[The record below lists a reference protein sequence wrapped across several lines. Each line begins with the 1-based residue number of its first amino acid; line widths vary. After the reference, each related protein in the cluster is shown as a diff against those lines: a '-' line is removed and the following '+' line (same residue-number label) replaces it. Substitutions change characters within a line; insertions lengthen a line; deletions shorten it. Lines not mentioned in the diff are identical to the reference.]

1 MICQLVT
8 ATYCNYVES
17 PRNRTCINKSNK
29 CETRILSPLILLRP
43 ILWIEFVLT
52 PHLCEW
58 TILKIL
64 KHSTSNKKN
73 IKRVCVCIYTYIILN
88 SIKFRHYI
96 IYIYISFIFM
106 IILYCSDLHSR
117 WPLHLRPRG
126 SGSKVSQLFLVKA
139 PPALYGYPVK
149 APGRR

>member
-1 MICQLVT
+1 
-8 ATYCNYVES
+8 
-17 PRNRTCINKSNK
+17 
-29 CETRILSPLILLRP
+29 
-43 ILWIEFVLT
+43 
-52 PHLCEW
+52 
-58 TILKIL
+58 
-64 KHSTSNKKN
+64 
-73 IKRVCVCIYTYIILN
+73 
-88 SIKFRHYI
+88 
-96 IYIYISFIFM
+96 M